1 MLVEHTTWSNRKKKT
16 KPKESVDSF
25 FYLIVPGWW
34 IASGLKKSE
43 IGTHVFLKIE
53 ILKVKNASWSKK
65 KMTSQKKKKYIFKS
79 KYQNKKR
86 YIWFLKYQ
94 TSNVF
99 FVQLFY
105 KKKWCWK
112 NEGYIFF
119 KQVIDNQK
127 AKMAFYTINN
137 WWVFKIKRYIL
148 KKGKPNLQNQNCT
161 FFPKWRQPFQ
171 KNIGTFIL
179 KKEWLDEKRREHFS
193 SIEHRRQMD
202 ISKKGRLLVAEVA
215 KLKTSFSKSKDKH
228 L

>member
-1 MLVEHTTWSNRKKKT
+1 MLAKLITRLNRKKKNGI
-16 KPKESVDSF
+16 ERVNWLF
-25 FYLIVPGWW
+25 FCLIVPGWW
-34 IASGLKKSE
+34 IASSSKKSE

-53 ILKVKNASWSKK
+53 ILKIKNASWSKK

-127 AKMAFYTINN
+127 GKMAFYTINN

-161 FFPKWRQPFQ
+161 FL
-171 KNIGTFIL
+171 KNKNNHL
-179 KKEWLDEKRREHFS
+179 KKR
-193 SIEHRRQMD
+193 
-202 ISKKGRLLVAEVA
+202 
-215 KLKTSFSKSKDKH
+215 
-228 L
+228 